1 MDDREK
7 IKILLIEDDLLL
19 GASLKDFL
27 ETKGFEVNWILS
39 GKDLIPERLSGF
51 EIVVLDLILPDI
63 SGEEILEIIKTRA
76 PNLPVLILTAKDT
89 IENKKEC
96 FEKGADDY
104 LTKPFEVLELFLR
117 IRALL
122 RRVRPIDKYF
132 FGDTII
138 DLSSGLI
145 IRGKKK
151 ITLSKRAW
159 DLLVFLLKNRGRI
172 VSKQEILDNVWKD
185 VVVTE
190 DSIRAY
196 IKELRQVLPK
206 NTIKTFKG
214 RGYLLT

>member
-1 MDDREK
+1 MDEK
-7 IKILLIEDDLLL
+7 NKVKILLIEDDPLL

-27 ETKGFEVNWILS
+27 ETKGFEVCWILS
-39 GKDLIPERLSGF
+39 GKDLNTKDLVEF
-51 EIVVLDLILPDI
+51 DIVILDLILPDI
-63 SGEEILEIIKTRA
+63 PGEKILEIIKTKA
-76 PNLPVLILTAKDT
+76 PNLPVLVLTAKEA

-117 IRALL
+117 IKALL

-132 FGDTII
+132 FGDTVV

-145 IRGKKK
+145 IRNGEE
-151 ITLSKRAW
+151 ISLSKRAW

-172 VSKQEILDNVWKD
+172 VSKQEILNSVWSD
-185 VVVTE
+185 AIVTE

-196 IKELRQVLPK
+196 IKELRQILPK
-206 NTIKTFKG
+206 DTIKTFKG
-214 RGYLLT
+214 RGYLLS